1 MLLDVGGGDQ
11 GGGVDQLRVFLRS
24 AKKCYNR
31 VSTRVKRGS
40 MNGVQP
46 KGQRLRARERERERD
61 QSQRENQSHREIE
74 TEIEIEI
81 ETRRMEDITKN
92 QTNEIKSLNSVLS
105 MI

>member
-24 AKKCYNR
+24 AKKCHNR

-46 KGQRLRARERERERD
+46 KGQRLRARERERERE
-61 QSQRENQSHREIE
+61 RERPEPEREPE
-74 TEIEIEI
+74 P
-81 ETRRMEDITKN
+81 
-92 QTNEIKSLNSVLS
+92 
-105 MI
+105 